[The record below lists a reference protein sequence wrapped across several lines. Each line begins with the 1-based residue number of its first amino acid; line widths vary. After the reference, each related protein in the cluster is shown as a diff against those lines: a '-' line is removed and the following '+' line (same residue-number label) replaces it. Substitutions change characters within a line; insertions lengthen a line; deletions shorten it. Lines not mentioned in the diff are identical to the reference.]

1 MAGEDSEL
9 KASFTPLYLPKT
21 ISLDLSVPFQR
32 AQATM
37 LLRQAAEHPGF
48 SLLSLKYYE
57 DINSSSCDEIHLVR
71 QCLDLENVSI
81 KGKKE
86 TEEKQRRLVVFARF
100 CTAAMQIQVVYI
112 FSWLLKRKQDK

>member
-1 MAGEDSEL
+1 MTGEDSEL

-21 ISLDLSVPFQR
+21 ISLDLSIPFQR

-48 SLLSLKYYE
+48 SLLSLKYYK

-81 KGKKE
+81 KGKKD
-86 TEEKQRRLVVFARF
+86 TERKTKKTRRVCLFLYCSNADTSGFYLFLV
-100 CTAAMQIQVVYI
+100 C
-112 FSWLLKRKQDK
+112 